1 MWGIVVFVSWK
12 CKLCCFMSRL
22 ILMLC
27 RLWNLFVLCF
37 RSWSFKTGD
46 CCHWKCPY
54 FGALP
59 SSFGRWWQNS
69 SVRRLQ
75 LPGWQPSAERCV
87 SPGTQ
92 GESLSYTDSC
102 PVGFYSPHQK
112 QMVFLGTLNIPYW
125 GLISVLQ
132 SSTEMLWGA
141 FTAKEH
147 PTLNSPLI
155 EGTVSH
161 TPFFCSASFGGW
173 LLGWV
178 VLQKGFDLW
187 FFLLFWDVFV
197 CRRH

>member
-12 CKLCCFMSRL
+12 CKLCCFMGRL

-27 RLWNLFVLCF
+27 RLWNLFVLRF

-59 SSFGRWWQNS
+59 SSFGRWWPNS

-92 GESLSYTDSC
+92 GESLSYTGSC

-112 QMVFLGTLNIPYW
+112 MVFLGTLNFPYW

-155 EGTVSH
+155 DGTVSH
-161 TPFFCSASFGGW
+161 THFVFLFHKLWGLTIGVGCFARGVWFVGFFAF
-173 LLGWV
+173 LGC
-178 VLQKGFDLW
+178 
-187 FFLLFWDVFV
+187 V
-197 CRRH
+197 CL